1 MAKSTPFFTSLKDL
15 FAFLELPEPSTQVA
29 NSRFSF
35 FVSRHFA
42 SKMEKGNPNDPLL
55 REILPTEEENRIVE
69 GFCDDPVGDGESE
82 KEPGIL
88 QKYKGRVL
96 IEPTF
101 TCSLHCRF
109 CFRRAEPKRSL
120 ENFTNRLDA
129 WLSKTTDIHEV
140 ILSGGDPMML
150 PKPKLDE
157 LFDMILSKEQV
168 KTVRIH
174 TAESRRKEETRS
186 RRARGSPE

>member
-69 GFCDDPVGDGESE
+69 EGTKIEQKIKDKELYLPSE
-82 KEPGIL
+82 ETERKMYWKVK
-88 QKYKGRVL
+88 QK
-96 IEPTF
+96 
-101 TCSLHCRF
+101 
-109 CFRRAEPKRSL
+109 L
-120 ENFTNRLDA
+120 E
-129 WLSKTTDIHEV
+129 
-140 ILSGGDPMML
+140 
-150 PKPKLDE
+150 
-157 LFDMILSKEQV
+157 
-168 KTVRIH
+168 
-174 TAESRRKEETRS
+174 ESRIYS
-186 RRARGSPE
+186 L